1 MTKGSPKNENE
12 TKQNQTFLHG
22 SYLDLTLFFIGR
34 K

>member
-1 MTKGSPKNENE
+1 MTKGTPKNENE
-12 TKQNQTFLHG
+12 TKRNQTFLHG

>member
-22 SYLDLTLFFIGR
+22 SYLDQTLFFIGR